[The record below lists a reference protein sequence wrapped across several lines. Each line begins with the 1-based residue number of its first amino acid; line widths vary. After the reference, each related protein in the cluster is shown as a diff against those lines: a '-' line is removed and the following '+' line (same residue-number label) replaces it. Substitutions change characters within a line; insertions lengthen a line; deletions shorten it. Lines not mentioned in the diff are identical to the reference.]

1 MLQKERV
8 ARKKNAL
15 FYICNT
21 SFFGK
26 THSHPHF
33 SRTF

>member
-21 SFFGK
+21 PFFGEI
-26 THSHPHF
+26 HSHPHF
-33 SRTF
+33 SRTI

>member
-21 SFFGK
+21 PFLGEI
-26 THSHPHF
+26 HSHPHF
-33 SRTF
+33 SRTI

>member
-15 FYICNT
+15 FYISNT
-21 SFFGK
+21 PFFGEI
-26 THSHPHF
+26 HSHPHF
-33 SRTF
+33 SRTI